1 MLELDVERSY
11 EQRVCV
17 WGGTVCR
24 VRVPCVS
31 HVRGELILCV

>member
-11 EQRVCV
+11 EQRV
-17 WGGTVCR
+17 WGGGTVCR

>member
-17 WGGTVCR
+17 GGH
-24 VRVPCVS
+24 CVS
-31 HVRGELILCV
+31 CACAVCVTRAG